1 MSGPRVEK
9 SAGGVVVRPIEGQ
22 LHVLLIRDPYGNWG
36 LPKGHLEEGEQAAE
50 AALREVREET
60 GLDDL
65 LLGPELNT
73 IDWYFRLHGTLVHKF
88 CAFFLIVSDEG
99 DPVPELDEGI
109 TECVWVPAEAALGQ
123 ITYDNARAVLDRALA
138 VLAEDGLPQPS

>member
-1 MSGPRVEK
+1 VEK

>member
-1 MSGPRVEK
+1 VEK

-109 TECVWVPAEAALGQ
+109 TECVWVPAEAALDQ